1 MGGARLKQAR
11 KFRNSLERYRI
22 GVDVGGT
29 HTDVALTD
37 AQGRAYRIEKVPS
50 TPHNPAIAVLAGLD
64 RLLASG
70 VAPHEIAFF
79 SHGTT
84 ATTNALLEMKGA
96 KTALIINAGMS
107 GILEVQSQG
116 RDGWSPFDHFF
127 TRPQKLVR
135 PRHVREIAGR
145 MDYRGR
151 EIEPLDEAGGARG
164 GAFASRRRRAV
175 GRRLLSV
182 LVHERRAR
190 AAGGADRARGGAGRV
205 RVAVERGPAAPARM
219 AAFLHHHAQR
229 LARAGACDYC
239 AQIGEGLDARGI
251 LTRQRF
257 LMQSNGGVMP
267 LGADAEVHAVRTL
280 LSGPA
285 AGVRGASHLLGAIQ
299 GWRNLVTMDIG
310 GTSCDIAF
318 IESGE
323 PLEQADSVI
332 DGRVVGVPALDV
344 TTVAAG
350 GGSIARLDAAGMPQV
365 GPRSAGASPGP
376 ACYGRGG
383 VEPTTTDASLVCGAL
398 NADYFLGGETK
409 LDLEAARRA
418 LAARIAEPMG
428 VDVVDAAAGVLR
440 IVNAH
445 ISDAIRI
452 EAAKKGLDLAGHT
465 LVPFGGA
472 GPVHAALVAEDLGIS
487 RVLVP
492 RNPGAFSAL
501 GLLCSDVRHDYLRSQ
516 MASLASLDPAQAQEL
531 FRRAGASGRAR
542 RSPTRGSM
550 RARPCS
556 CARWTC
562 AMRGKAMNCASPLDG
577 RVRNA
582 RRAGADARSQI
593 ASMRSTPPCTAIARR
608 TPTSR
613 SSAIGCA
620 PSCPCRNTRP
630 SRTPS
635 TQAQAPRRG
644 ACAAS
649 RWVRAAHSTRRV
661 FRRDDIAP
669 GWRAQGPAII
679 EQKDSTTLAPDGW
692 SVRCDEW
699 SNLVLE
705 RTGMSPR
712 QSRSIQS
719 PCRSCA
725 IASAA

>member
-1 MGGARLKQAR
+1 M
-11 KFRNSLERYRI
+11 ERYRI

-135 PRHVREIAGR
+135 PRHVREVAGR

-151 EIEPLDEAGGARG
+151 EIEPLDEAAVRAAARSLHADG
-164 GAFASRRRRAV
+164 VQSIGVCFLFSFMNDA
-175 GRRLLSV
+175 
-182 LVHERRAR
+182 HERRVAQI
-190 AAGGADRARGGAGRV
+190 V
-205 RVAVERGPAAPARM
+205 REEAPGVFVSLSSAVLPRLREWPRFSTTMLNAWLAPV
-219 AAFLHHHAQR
+219 
-229 LARAGACDYC
+229 LANYC

-251 LTRQRF
+251 VTRQRF

-383 VEPTTTDASLVCGAL
+383 AEPTTTDASLVCGAL
-398 NADYFLGGETK
+398 NADYFLGGEAK
-409 LDLEAARRA
+409 LDVDAARRA
-418 LAARIAEPMG
+418 IAARIAEPMG

-516 MASLASLDPAQAQEL
+516 MASLASLDPAQAQDCFAGLERQAREEIAHEGL
-531 FRRAGASGRAR
+531 DAGAALL
-542 RSPTRGSM
+542 M
-550 RARPCS
+550 REMD
-556 CARWTC
+556 
-562 AMRGKAMNCASPLDG
+562 MRYAGQGYELRVPLDG
-577 RVRNA
+577 VSATLDASALREIAERFHAQHAAVHGHCAPDGDVEIVSYRLRAIVPMPKYAPEPDVVDAGAGAAPRGVRRVTLGP
-582 RRAGADARSQI
+582 RRAFDA
-593 ASMRSTPPCTAIARR
+593 
-608 TPTSR
+608 
-613 SSAIGCA
+613 
-620 PSCPCRNTRP
+620 
-630 SRTPS
+630 
-635 TQAQAPRRG
+635 
-644 ACAAS
+644 
-649 RWVRAAHSTRRV
+649 RV

-705 RTGMSPR
+705 RAP
-712 QSRSIQS
+712 
-719 PCRSCA
+719 A
-725 IASAA
+725 